1 MLRQQATFKRKLF
14 LPVKVFYVGW
24 KNKWDGV
31 FVSHHAIKHRIPV
44 AWPSAFC
51 RHPVG
56 RKLGSPGPWPMKW
69 WREEN
74 NQSIH
79 TTAMVSHFPTLNANT
94 ECSCKHFCSSTP
106 LRHVVEKDQSLFT
119 QRKPV
124 WIHTVSWINR
134 IQWWDKIHWIVHESD
149 FFWKTHH
156 STGWCLC
163 LNLCSAINEA
173 SDSILDVQSHAI
185 YSMCHAQ

>member
-1 MLRQQATFKRKLF
+1 MRWSVCVAPCYQTQDPSGLAICFLQASSWKETWFSWAVAYEMMERRKQSEHTHYCYGIPF
-14 LPVKVFYVGW
+14 
-24 KNKWDGV
+24 
-31 FVSHHAIKHRIPV
+31 SH
-44 AWPSAFC
+44 S
-51 RHPVG
+51 
-56 RKLGSPGPWPMKW
+56 
-69 WREEN
+69 
-74 NQSIH
+74 
-79 TTAMVSHFPTLNANT
+79 LNANT

-106 LRHVVEKDQSLFT
+106 LRRVVEKDQSLFT

-156 STGWCLC
+156 STRWCLF

-173 SDSILDVQSHAI
+173 SNSILDVQSHAI
-185 YSMCHAQ
+185 YSVM